1 MTQRMSSTSFGR
13 DRESKALSAK
23 VQADAQSNS
32 GCSFCWF
39 VLAIYPTLKG
49 MTPRDTTTFQEHLK
63 KAHGLRDEIS
73 P

>member
-1 MTQRMSSTSFGR
+1 MSSTSFGR
-13 DRESKALSAK
+13 DEEGKAFSAK
-23 VQADAQSNS
+23 VQAKAKSSS

-49 MTPRDTTTFQEHLK
+49 MTPRDTTTFQEHLR
-63 KAHGLRDEIS
+63 KAHGLRHEIA